1 MTLVTLMDAVK
12 AEVEEAV
19 ANDPALQ
26 DLEGGPIAVYA
37 GFPQTRTSAKRMPSF
52 VYCMVTKW
60 SDTDNP
66 ELYSSAQVEL
76 GFSIEDPDVERGF
89 MTLVNFMEHIRQRL
103 LQNRIL
109 AERYS
114 LQLPLKGEIPTQQ
127 PVDSWQGR
135 IQATYSIG
143 QPEYFGAEY
152 VYE

>member
-12 AEVEEAV
+12 EEVEAAV
-19 ANDPALQ
+19 ADDPALQ
-26 DLEGGPIAVYA
+26 DLKGGPITVYA
-37 GFPQTRTSAKRMPSF
+37 GFPETRTSAKRMPSF

-76 GFSIEDPDVERGF
+76 GFSIEDPEF
-89 MTLVNFMEHIRQRL
+89 MTLMNFMEHVRQRL
-103 LQNRIL
+103 LAKRIL

-135 IQATYSIG
+135 IQVTYSIG